1 MLKNFIKIAWRNLL
15 KNKVYSSI
23 NILGLAFGMAVATL
37 IGLWLLDEL
46 TYNHY
51 FAKHKD
57 LAQVMVTQTFNGQT
71 GTGPAMAIPLAAE
84 LRNKYGT
91 NFKNVTLASWNQG
104 FTLGNGEKK
113 ISKSGMWVQPAF

>member
-1 MLKNFIKIAWRNLL
+1 MIKNFIKIAWRNLW

-23 NILGLAFGMAVATL
+23 NILGLAFGMAVAIL
-37 IGLWLLDEL
+37 ISLWLVDEL

-71 GTGPAMAIPLAAE
+71 GTGPAIAIPVANE
-84 LRNKYGT
+84 LRTKYGSK
-91 NFKNVTLASWNQG
+91 FKYVTLASLN
-104 FTLGNGEKK
+104 
-113 ISKSGMWVQPAF
+113 A